1 MAQPPLSVAI
11 GQLDEELGTSLLQP
25 VSIAGVPFVDPRSL
39 PSQEPRP
46 GWSGRFFHPDHMAFA
61 YYDIAARADVHAHEH
76 PHEEVWHVVAGALK
90 LTLGDDMSVLRAG
103 EAAIVP
109 AGHRHSVRAIQRT
122 HAIVVDY
129 PVRES
134 LARIQLR

>member
-1 MAQPPLSVAI
+1 VVRRVERQTPVAEFGSVGNGAR
-11 GQLDEELGTSLLQP
+11 D
-25 VSIAGVPFVDPRSL
+25 SIAGVPFVDPRSL
-39 PSQEPRP
+39 PSHQPRP
-46 GWSGRFFHPDHMAFA
+46 GWSGRFFHSDHMTFA
-61 YYDIAARADVHAHEH
+61 YYDIATDADVHAHEH

-90 LTLGDDMSVLRAG
+90 LTLGDDTSVVRAG

-109 AGHRHSVRAIQRT
+109 AGQRHSVRAIEPT

-134 LARIQLR
+134 LAGIRLR